1 MIDNLR
7 ACQRLLIVEG
17 LICFPA
23 CYNEDLTFLRRF
35 PKKSL
40 EKVLMLLVPLR
51 RSTVQIEICPQR
63 RELEKVVLSE
73 LFETS

>member
-23 CYNEDLTFLRRF
+23 CCNEDLTFLRRF

-40 EKVLMLLVPLR
+40 STFKEIYSADRDLSPEKG
-51 RSTVQIEICPQR
+51 T
-63 RELEKVVLSE
+63 
-73 LFETS
+73 